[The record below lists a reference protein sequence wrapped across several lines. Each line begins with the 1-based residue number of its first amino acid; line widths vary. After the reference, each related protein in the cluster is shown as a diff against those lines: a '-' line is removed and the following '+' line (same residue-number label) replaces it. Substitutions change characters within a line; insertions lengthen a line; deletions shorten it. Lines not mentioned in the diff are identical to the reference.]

1 MGVRPEHVTL
11 GGPLA
16 IPAHV
21 MVVEPTGYETQVI
34 AKLAGQDIVCVFRER
49 LNDRPGDSIALTFE
63 GPLHFFDAQTGKAI
77 DGAADAGSCGSSV
90 CQSCR
95 LSGNRIN
102 VAKARVND
110 AERRGREGF
119 AMKGQRVNRR
129 SLLIGMALAP
139 AVVRAARAAPMTLR
153 LSSSLPNNPQ
163 FANGRVYY
171 DNLVKRLAADG
182 LADRIDVQFFPDNQL
197 GQEIDVVNSVSLGVI
212 DLMVTGTSIWANVV
226 PLIGL
231 LDLGYLFESFPQ
243 QTKALDAGAAKPLE
257 QALIAGANV
266 HIIGWAYNFGSR
278 SVLCKSP
285 VNAPADLAGKRIRT
299 LPNKII
305 TECLRLMGAAATPM
319 AFGEIYTALQAG
331 VLDGLEHDPPT
342 IVASKFYET
351 AKFYSLTQHNF
362 SALGVFCSGL
372 TLSRMEAPLRDQFLT
387 AAAEAAADTRVRGL
401 EAEKE
406 ALESLKQKGVEIIA
420 CDREPFRKLAA
431 PQTDEFIKAHP
442 EAKPIIDIVRSTKA

>member
-1 MGVRPEHVTL
+1 
-11 GGPLA
+11 
-16 IPAHV
+16 
-21 MVVEPTGYETQVI
+21 
-34 AKLAGQDIVCVFRER
+34 
-49 LNDRPGDSIALTFE
+49 
-63 GPLHFFDAQTGKAI
+63 
-77 DGAADAGSCGSSV
+77 
-90 CQSCR
+90 
-95 LSGNRIN
+95 
-102 VAKARVND
+102 
-110 AERRGREGF
+110 
-119 AMKGQRVNRR
+119 MKGHRVNRR
-129 SLLIGMALAP
+129 SLLLGMALAP
-139 AVVRAARAAPMTLR
+139 AVIGAARAAPMSLR
-153 LSSSLPNNPQ
+153 LSSSLPNNPK

-171 DNLVKRLAADG
+171 DNLMKHLAADG

-243 QTKALDAGAAKPLE
+243 QTKALDGGAAKPLE
-257 QALIAGANV
+257 QALRAGANV
-266 HIIGWAYNFGSR
+266 EIIGWAYNFGSR

-305 TECLRLMGAAATPM
+305 TECLRLMGAAATPL

-372 TLSRMEAPLRDQFLT
+372 TLTRMEAPLRDQFLNS
-387 AAAEAAADTRVRGL
+387 AAKAALDTRARGL

-406 ALESLKQKGVEIIA
+406 AMEALKQKGVEIIA
-420 CDREPFRKLAA
+420 CDREPFRKLVL

-442 EAKPIIDIVRSTKA
+442 EAKPIIEIVRSTRV

>member
-1 MGVRPEHVTL
+1 M
-11 GGPLA
+11 
-16 IPAHV
+16 
-21 MVVEPTGYETQVI
+21 
-34 AKLAGQDIVCVFRER
+34 
-49 LNDRPGDSIALTFE
+49 
-63 GPLHFFDAQTGKAI
+63 KAY
-77 DGAADAGSCGSSV
+77 
-90 CQSCR
+90 
-95 LSGNRIN
+95 
-102 VAKARVND
+102 
-110 AERRGREGF
+110 
-119 AMKGQRVNRR
+119 RVNRR
-129 SLLIGMALAP
+129 SLLVGIAAAP
-139 AVVRAARAAPMTLR
+139 AIVRAAHAAPMTLR
-153 LSSSLPNNPQ
+153 LSSSLPNNPK

-171 DNLVKRLAADG
+171 DNLVKRLTTHG

-257 QALIAGANV
+257 QALKTGANV
-266 HIIGWAYNFGSR
+266 QIIGWAYNFGSR

-305 TECLRLMGAAATPM
+305 TECLKLMGAAATPM

-342 IVASKFYET
+342 IAASKFYEA
-351 AKFYSLTQHNF
+351 AKFYSLTEHNF
-362 SALGVFCSGL
+362 SALGVFCSGV
-372 TLSRMEAPLRDQFLT
+372 TLSRMEGPLRDQFLT
-387 AAAEAAADTRVRGL
+387 AAGEAAIDTRGRGL

-406 ALESLKQKGVEIIA
+406 AIETLKGKGVQVIV
-420 CDREPFRKLAA
+420 CDREPFRKLAL
-431 PQTDEFIKAHP
+431 PQTDAFIKARP
-442 EAKPIIDIVRSTKA
+442 EAKPIIDIIRSTKA

>member
-1 MGVRPEHVTL
+1 
-11 GGPLA
+11 
-16 IPAHV
+16 
-21 MVVEPTGYETQVI
+21 
-34 AKLAGQDIVCVFRER
+34 
-49 LNDRPGDSIALTFE
+49 
-63 GPLHFFDAQTGKAI
+63 
-77 DGAADAGSCGSSV
+77 
-90 CQSCR
+90 
-95 LSGNRIN
+95 
-102 VAKARVND
+102 
-110 AERRGREGF
+110 
-119 AMKGQRVNRR
+119 MKGKRVNRR

-139 AVVRAARAAPMTLR
+139 AVIRAARAAPITLR
-153 LSSSLPNNPQ
+153 LSSSLPNNPK

-171 DNLVKRLAADG
+171 DNLIKHLAADG
-182 LADRIDVQFFPDNQL
+182 LADRIDLQFFPDNQL

-212 DLMVTGTSIWANVV
+212 DLMVTGTSICANVV

-243 QTKALDAGAAKPLE
+243 QTKALDTGAAKPFE
-257 QALIAGANV
+257 QALKTGANV
-266 HIIGWAYNFGSR
+266 QIIGWAYNFGSR
-278 SVLCKSP
+278 SVLCKSA
-285 VNAPADLAGKRIRT
+285 VDAPADLAGKRIRT

-372 TLSRMEAPLRDQFLT
+372 TLSRMETSLRNQFLT
-387 AAAEAAADTRVRGL
+387 AASQAAVDTRARGL

-406 ALESLKQKGVEIIA
+406 AIEALKQKGVEVIA
-420 CDREPFRKLAA
+420 CDREPFRKLTL
-431 PQTDEFIKAHP
+431 PQTDQFIKAHP
-442 EAKPIIDIVRSTKA
+442 EAKPIIDIIRSTKA

>member
-1 MGVRPEHVTL
+1 
-11 GGPLA
+11 
-16 IPAHV
+16 
-21 MVVEPTGYETQVI
+21 
-34 AKLAGQDIVCVFRER
+34 
-49 LNDRPGDSIALTFE
+49 
-63 GPLHFFDAQTGKAI
+63 
-77 DGAADAGSCGSSV
+77 
-90 CQSCR
+90 
-95 LSGNRIN
+95 
-102 VAKARVND
+102 
-110 AERRGREGF
+110 
-119 AMKGQRVNRR
+119 MKGKRVNRR

-243 QTKALDAGAAKPLE
+243 QTKALDGGAAKPFE
-257 QALIAGANV
+257 QALKSGANV
-266 HIIGWAYNFGSR
+266 DIIGWAYNFGSR

-305 TECLRLMGAAATPM
+305 TECLRLMGAAATPL

-351 AKFYSLTQHNF
+351 AKFYSLTEHNF

-372 TLSRMEAPLRDQFLT
+372 TLAKMDAPLRDQFL
-387 AAAEAAADTRVRGL
+387 AAAVEAAADTRVRGL
-401 EAEKE
+401 EAEKQ
-406 ALESLKQKGVEIIA
+406 ALDSLKQKGVEIIA
-420 CDREPFRKLAA
+420 CDREPFRKLVA
-431 PQTDEFIKAHP
+431 PQSDEFIKAHP
-442 EAKPIIDIVRSTKA
+442 EAEAIIDIVRSTKA